1 MKSIFHYGRND
12 CITYNINWYSSKPG
26 HTNTQ
31 IQKIEQ
37 NFTGGRILP
46 EEGSFLKS
54 IVVISNRSIPTIRA
68 QWIQSRIEA
77 QNNAYTPAPCSFSS
91 SLPSSLLVFRAA
103 SDAFPVESLR
113 AREPVAALKYLR
125 IYDECLFTRLLPPVA
140 LARGN
145 AT

>member
-1 MKSIFHYGRND
+1 MESRAE
-12 CITYNINWYSSKPG
+12 SKRRTMLIRQ
-26 HTNTQ
+26 H
-31 IQKIEQ
+31 
-37 NFTGGRILP
+37 RAR
-46 EEGSFLKS
+46 FLHLS
-54 IVVISNRSIPTIRA
+54 
-68 QWIQSRIEA
+68 
-77 QNNAYTPAPCSFSS
+77 
-91 SLPSSLLVFRAA
+91 PSSLLVFRAA

>member
-1 MKSIFHYGRND
+1 M
-12 CITYNINWYSSKPG
+12 
-26 HTNTQ
+26 
-31 IQKIEQ
+31 
-37 NFTGGRILP
+37 L
-46 EEGSFLKS
+46 
-54 IVVISNRSIPTIRA
+54 IRQHRA
-68 QWIQSRIEA
+68 R
-77 QNNAYTPAPCSFSS
+77 FR